1 MQALISYVTGRLLVL
16 FAYDEWCSRV
26 GVVLVRK
33 SARHQGDTS
42 CVPFGFRG
50 FVEGI
55 PITPKKG
62 HSCTHFSFPTTCFVS
77 RFSLREERKFSSTR
91 GYLLDLLIQ

>member
-1 MQALISYVTGRLLVL
+1 MLDNYGTRSGVKFEGVAAEQQN
-16 FAYDEWCSRV
+16 V
-26 GVVLVRK
+26 GL
-33 SARHQGDTS
+33 
-42 CVPFGFRG
+42 PFGFRG

-77 RFSLREERKFSSTR
+77 RHSLREERKYSSTR